1 MVAIAPMPE
10 DVMNA
15 ASAASRRP
23 TSSATTSTVGLRN
36 LPYQISSS
44 PPAWTS
50 LYASSSRK

>member
-23 TSSATTSTVGLRN
+23 TSSAATSTVGLRN
-36 LPYQISSS
+36 RPYQISSS

-50 LYASSSRK
+50 L